1 MTHTLITL
9 SRHSHQYREF
19 TIVRHPKTA
28 VNPIVHYHL
37 WLDNNSFGK
46 VDTLEQ
52 ATGYIDCRAGFHFV
66 FFVINK
72 INI

>member
-52 ATGYIDCRAGFHFV
+52 ATSYIDWLHKMKKGECLSHDLHQ
-66 FFVINK
+66 
-72 INI
+72 